1 MFATL
6 FLKDSGSRTPTK
18 GHVWVPIQNQNA
30 ILSSLQEFSSLQ
42 YKQKRQKYIAIN
54 WSSEHKWYRLL
65 FILSTWYNLKQNRCG
80 YSTNNRR
87 SYLRHGFK
95 SAWLQTI
102 CITQFSGINFNIQ
115 QLCSTLART
124 RNNETL
130 SVSEAFPPETGKVAN
145 NSVTQMCLSVVDKY
159 VLANVLEVTMEG
171 RMSLIQL

>member
-1 MFATL
+1 MW
-6 FLKDSGSRTPTK
+6 D
-18 GHVWVPIQNQNA
+18 PIQNQNA

-65 FILSTWYNLKQNRCG
+65 FILSTWYNRKQNRCG

-87 SYLRHGFK
+87 SYLRHGLK

-102 CITQFSGINFNIQ
+102 CIIWFSGINFNIQ
-115 QLCSTLART
+115 QICSTLART
-124 RNNETL
+124 WNNETL

-145 NSVTQMCLSVVDKY
+145 NSMTQMCLSVVDKY